1 MVCSFYVFSGYPKL
15 DEVNV
20 FFHKHNFSLQYM
32 YGKGITAT
40 SNISTILSPKASSYQ
55 GFRVEDEL
63 YIINS
68 FLNSKMLF
76 RKSNRYHV
84 IKDSI
89 PANLID
95 FGDTVKNTRYGIGVR
110 VMDFYWVTGGSVL
123 SQHQGNNQRQFLNS
137 VMQSFC
143 LGIYGFIKTTILWS
157 IKKSKWL
164 QGPRLPF
171 MTGIEESCATLVN
184 RSVVMI
190 VGMTRLDGRYV
201 FTYDF

>member
-1 MVCSFYVFSGYPKL
+1 MSSLHIFSGYPKL

-20 FFHKHNFSLQYM
+20 FFHKHDFSLQYM
-32 YGKGITAT
+32 YGVGITAT
-40 SNISTILSPKASSYQ
+40 FNTSTILSSKASSYQ

-63 YIINS
+63 YIINRA
-68 FLNSKMLF
+68 LNSKMLF

-89 PANLID
+89 PTNLID
-95 FGDTVKNTRYGIGVR
+95 FGDSVKNTRYGIGVR

-123 SQHQGNNQRQFLNS
+123 SQHIGNNQKNFLDS
-137 VMQSFC
+137 VIQSFH
-143 LGIYGFIKTTILWS
+143 LGIYGFIKKTILWS

-190 VGMTRLDGRYV
+190 VGMTRLDGN
-201 FTYDF
+201 TYLLTTF